1 MTFHLV
7 TEIDDIDGS
16 ETVRFVT
23 ADGDLAAEAQ
33 SLLVHH
39 GLRTE
44 IRDFHADAMS
54 LEDLE
59 AEEAMIA

>member
-23 ADGDLAAEAQ
+23 ADGELAVEAQ
-33 SLLVHH
+33 TVLVHH
-39 GLRTE
+39 GLRAE
-44 IRDFHADAMS
+44 IRDFHPDEKSIA
-54 LEDLE
+54 DLE
-59 AEEAMIA
+59 AEEATV